1 MGKIKKRCVLEQ
13 FYMMT
18 VAMYLYDFDSLKL
31 FCCVNKKC
39 EGATSNL
46 KINPNFQDSLY
57 YRSKCTLKQRTKL
70 FEKELKF
77 FDHIDTLRGS
87 FSMISSF
94 PLEKIKNYPL
104 FDIFHEG
111 CGSNDLFKE
120 IQPKITSLEFIF
132 NGRFEGTAYMPL
144 LKKLKVMFLNDTN
157 SLTSL
162 HFHVNSLTSLLSQK
176 TIGSLNHFII
186 ICFMLDDC
194 FLPLLQTVQS
204 VHQSCQIAICVKGS
218 VSISVAKKFTPFAT
232 IIQTSKEA
240 MFYGELDKELRV
252 VALQEIH

>member
-1 MGKIKKRCVLEQ
+1 MSKIKKRCILEQ
-13 FYMMT
+13 FYMMS

-57 YRSKCTLKQRTKL
+57 YRRKW
-70 FEKELKF
+70 
-77 FDHIDTLRGS
+77 S

-94 PLEKIKNYPL
+94 PLEQIKSYPL

-111 CGSNDLFKE
+111 CGNNDLFKE

-144 LKKLKVMFLNDTN
+144 LKKLKVMFLNDGN
-157 SLTSL
+157 SLASL
-162 HFHVNSLTSLLSQK
+162 HFHVNSLISILSQK

-186 ICFMLDDC
+186 ICFGLDDC
-194 FLPLLQTVQS
+194 FIPLLQTVQS
-204 VHQSCQIAICVKGS
+204 IYPSCQIAICVKGS
-218 VSISVAKKFTPFAT
+218 VSISVATKFTPFAT